1 MRLHKRSL
9 LRAFAAG
16 IALCVAFGTAACSG
30 GSTSQENDASA
41 DSETP
46 TEQITPI
53 EVVASVNQWGSLAEQ
68 IGGVHVKVTS
78 VLSSTDVNAHDFEPK
93 TDDIDKL
100 QQAQVVVSNGAG
112 YDTWATKNLSKTMV
126 SVSAAQMVGAVEGD
140 NPHLWFSSD
149 ARNAM
154 AKELADTYSR
164 IMPAQKKYFN
174 NKLTAWNRREKKIEK
189 DMKAFSDSHKNV
201 SYAAT
206 EPVAYYLLSDMGF
219 TDNTPE
225 GYLQSSSTNSEPTP
239 TDLQEFQ
246 ELLEKHKVEVLI
258 NDTQSTSDATNTL
271 TGIAYKSDVP
281 VLDISEQMP
290 SDYTSLTS
298 WIRALILSLT
308 DMFDEQFDV
317 DDQDATS
324 SDSTSEN
331 ADSLESTADSST
343 PDNER
348 IERCAA
354 TKSGEMIVRQKRLPN
369 NRSVIAFAKT
379 ILRPTECGMVFF
391 VCLTFCFLRKASRL
405 IVTTVSTTILIENDC
420 QHYLRVCTCI
430 QIKEKP
436 CTTRHL
442 PALNSTT
449 PASNEAV
456 TSSGNTARS
465 AFRKAR

>member
-68 IGGVHVKVTS
+68 IGGVYVKVTS

-281 VLDISEQMP
+281 VLDVSEQMP

-308 DMFDEQFDV
+308 DMFDEQFDA

-343 PDNER
+343 QDNDQ
-348 IERCAA
+348 
-354 TKSGEMIVRQKRLPN
+354 TTNGSNDEMIVRQKRLPN

>member
-225 GYLQSSSTNSEPTP
+225 GYLQSSSTNSEPAP

-281 VLDISEQMP
+281 VLDVSEQMP

-298 WIRALILSLT
+298 WIRALIPSST
-308 DMFDEQFDV
+308 RWIQAMAV
-317 DDQDATS
+317 KTPRTAIPRTATRIPMIPAPKAPPRMMPMRKTPRPAPVPARTP
-324 SDSTSEN
+324 STSVS
-331 ADSLESTADSST
+331 ARRPHPVTHL
-343 PDNER
+343 R
-348 IERCAA
+348 IRQRPMPPMAIPAMPPA
-354 TKSGEMIVRQKRLPN
+354 T
-369 NRSVIAFAKT
+369 T
-379 ILRPTECGMVFF
+379 RPT
-391 VCLTFCFLRKASRL
+391 
-405 IVTTVSTTILIENDC
+405 
-420 QHYLRVCTCI
+420 
-430 QIKEKP
+430 
-436 CTTRHL
+436 
-442 PALNSTT
+442 PANS
-449 PASNEAV
+449 
-456 TSSGNTARS
+456 
-465 AFRKAR
+465 

>member
-93 TDDIDKL
+93 TDDIGKL

-308 DMFDEQFDV
+308 DMFDEQSDA

-324 SDSTSEN
+324 SDSASEN
-331 ADSLESTADSST
+331 ADSLESTADS
-343 PDNER
+343 NER

-354 TKSGEMIVRQKRLPN
+354 TKAGEMIVRQKRLPN
-369 NRSVIAFAKT
+369 NRSAIAFAKT

-420 QHYLRVCTCI
+420 QHHLRVCTCI

-442 PALNSTT
+442 PASNSTT

>member
-1 MRLHKRSL
+1 
-9 LRAFAAG
+9 
-16 IALCVAFGTAACSG
+16 
-30 GSTSQENDASA
+30 
-41 DSETP
+41 
-46 TEQITPI
+46 
-53 EVVASVNQWGSLAEQ
+53 
-68 IGGVHVKVTS
+68 
-78 VLSSTDVNAHDFEPK
+78 
-93 TDDIDKL
+93 
-100 QQAQVVVSNGAG
+100 
-112 YDTWATKNLSKTMV
+112 
-126 SVSAAQMVGAVEGD
+126 
-140 NPHLWFSSD
+140 
-149 ARNAM
+149 M

-281 VLDISEQMP
+281 VLDVSEQMP

-308 DMFDEQFDV
+308 DMFDEQSDA

-343 PDNER
+343 QDNDQ

-420 QHYLRVCTCI
+420 QHHLRVCTCI

-442 PALNSTT
+442 PASNSTT

>member
-225 GYLQSSSTNSEPTP
+225 GVSAIVQHEFRANPHRSSGIS
-239 TDLQEFQ
+239 
-246 ELLEKHKVEVLI
+246 
-258 NDTQSTSDATNTL
+258 
-271 TGIAYKSDVP
+271 GIA
-281 VLDISEQMP
+281 
-290 SDYTSLTS
+290 
-298 WIRALILSLT
+298 
-308 DMFDEQFDV
+308 
-317 DDQDATS
+317 
-324 SDSTSEN
+324 
-331 ADSLESTADSST
+331 
-343 PDNER
+343 
-348 IERCAA
+348 
-354 TKSGEMIVRQKRLPN
+354 G
-369 NRSVIAFAKT
+369 
-379 ILRPTECGMVFF
+379 
-391 VCLTFCFLRKASRL
+391 KA
-405 IVTTVSTTILIENDC
+405 
-420 QHYLRVCTCI
+420 
-430 QIKEKP
+430 
-436 CTTRHL
+436 
-442 PALNSTT
+442 
-449 PASNEAV
+449 
-456 TSSGNTARS
+456 
-465 AFRKAR
+465 